1 MSDID
6 VRPTDNRPIV
16 KNVTTAS
23 PAGIRIGRSN
33 DSLILEFLDDRESH
47 LEVIFSG
54 AINRE
59 ILEDLVEKFQSHLAS
74 DNEK

>member
-1 MSDID
+1 MSDRD
-6 VRPTDNRPIV
+6 ARTVV
-16 KNVTTAS
+16 KNITTTS
-23 PAGIRIGRSN
+23 PAGVRTGRSG
-33 DSLILEFLDDRESH
+33 DVLILEFLDDREDH

-74 DNEK
+74 K

>member
-1 MSDID
+1 MSDNES
-6 VRPTDNRPIV
+6 RPV
-16 KNVTTAS
+16 YKNITTAS
-23 PAGIRIGRSN
+23 PAGVRIGRTSEA
-33 DSLILEFLDDRESH
+33 LILEFLDDRETH

-59 ILEDLVEKFQSHLAS
+59 ILEDLVEKFQSHLSAS

>member
-1 MSDID
+1 MSDNES
-6 VRPTDNRPIV
+6 RPV
-16 KNVTTAS
+16 HKNITTTS
-23 PAGIRIGRSN
+23 PAGIRIGRTTET
-33 DSLILEFLDDRESH
+33 LILEFLDDRETH

-59 ILEDLVEKFQSHLAS
+59 ILEDLVEKFQSHLSAS